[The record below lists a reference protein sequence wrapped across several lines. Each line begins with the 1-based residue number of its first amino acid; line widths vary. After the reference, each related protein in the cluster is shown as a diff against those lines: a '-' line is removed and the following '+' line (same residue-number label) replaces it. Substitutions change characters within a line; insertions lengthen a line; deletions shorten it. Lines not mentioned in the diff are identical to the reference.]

1 MLVMYPHRAGLKNMP
16 GHSDFLDQQMIQ
28 NAFDGMISR
37 AQRCIQ
43 AQRHA
48 FPDE

>member
-1 MLVMYPHRAGLKNMP
+1 VIQIRNRKYCKHCRL
-16 GHSDFLDQQMIQ
+16 DFLDQQMIQ
-28 NAFDGMISR
+28 NAFGGMISR